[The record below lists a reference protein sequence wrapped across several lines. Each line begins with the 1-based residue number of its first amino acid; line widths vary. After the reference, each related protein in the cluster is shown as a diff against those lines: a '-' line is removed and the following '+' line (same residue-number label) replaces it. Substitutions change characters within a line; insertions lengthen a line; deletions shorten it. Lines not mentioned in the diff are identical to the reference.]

1 MTPMQDTNLYL
12 SSQKSGAFD
21 RAWFLIKSQPLG
33 IPFSKFESDLITN
46 ALYEILVGNDDVLK
60 KGEAKRLWLEFLN
73 HN

>member
-12 SSQKSGAFD
+12 SSQKSDAFD

-33 IPFSKFESDLITN
+33 IPFSKIESDLITN
-46 ALYEILVGNDDVLK
+46 ALYEILVGNDMLK
-60 KGEAKRLWLEFLN
+60 KSEAKELWLEFLN